1 MKIKLL
7 TLILIFLIIQLEV
20 FSQNA
25 GSYYNPKDDQ
35 YRLLGLKR
43 AKEVYESAKAEIER
57 QEILFNKELISSKQF
72 ESAKISFTDAEVN
85 YHQALL
91 ALLFEQQYV
100 SVQKAI
106 KYQDTAGRKHVKL
119 TLANSSGGG
128 GEFKKLINID
138 DELFKSL
145 QPDVINDVYV
155 SLLNDEN
162 AIISQP
168 YEAKVEQIHFGKP
181 VTLDFLL
188 LQDLDA
194 ITVNIIYGSGTM
206 RAPKIYLQKDAS
218 VNKVVFQSEQFSQ
231 EVDLGKSTTYN
242 ITLELFS
249 GLTNTYK
256 LEVLNLPKQISHYF
270 IDPQSGARLSQFKF
284 TESSQTKD
292 AGLQVFLPDRP
303 TDIIQIENPISFFI
317 VAIPY
322 EKIAEIKSYE
332 NKVWTPDALDK
343 LEIGYLKMELIPRG
357 IGEILVKAPQLYFSA
372 MPNENIEVPITV
384 LNEGSRRLDNIE
396 FEIDLPLNWEKE
408 ITPTILPML
417 EIRED
422 KIINF
427 MFKPPE
433 DVSPGKYE
441 IRVRTTSLSDNQMV
455 KAEDKTITIDI
466 KPETNLIGTLLLVLL
481 IVGLVAGIVIFGI
494 KLMKK

>member
-1 MKIKLL
+1 MKTKL
-7 TLILIFLIIQLEV
+7 LILISFLLLIQLELL
-20 FSQNA
+20 SQNA

-43 AKEVYESAKAEIER
+43 AKEVYESSKAEFER
-57 QEILFNKELISSKQF
+57 QESLFSKNLISSRQI

-106 KYQDTAGRKHVKL
+106 KYQDENGRKHVKL

-145 QPDVINDVYV
+145 QPDVVNDVYV
-155 SLLNDEN
+155 SLLNNDN

-168 YEAKVEQIHFGKP
+168 YEAKFEQIYYGKP
-181 VTLDFLL
+181 VTFDFLL

-206 RAPKIYLQKDAS
+206 RAPKIFLQKDAT
-218 VNKVVFQSEQFSQ
+218 VNKVVFQSDQFSQ
-231 EVDLGKSTTYN
+231 EVDLGNSTTFN
-242 ITLELFS
+242 MTLELFS

-256 LEVLNLPKQISHYF
+256 LEVLNLPKQITHYF
-270 IDPQSGARLSQFKF
+270 IDPKSGARLSQFKF
-284 TESSQTKD
+284 TESSQTKE

-303 TDIIQIENPISFFI
+303 TKQVQIEEPITFYI
-317 VAIPY
+317 IAIPY
-322 EKIAEIKSYE
+322 DRIDEFSNID
-332 NKVWTPDALDK
+332 NKALSADDLKK

-357 IGEILVKAPQLYFSA
+357 TGELLVKAPQLYFSIL
-372 MPNENIEVPITV
+372 PNEKVEVPITV
-384 LNEGSRRLDNIE
+384 VNEGSRRLDNIE
-396 FEIDLPLNWEKE
+396 FEVDLPLNWTKE
-408 ITPTILPML
+408 IKPNLLSAL

-422 KIINF
+422 KVVNLKF
-427 MFKPPE
+427 TPPN

-441 IRVRTTSLSDNQMV
+441 IRVRTTSLLDNQMV
-455 KAEDKTITIDI
+455 KAEDKTITIEV
-466 KPETNLIGTLLLVLL
+466 KPETNLIGTLFLVFL